1 MPQKIKRKVAFLR
14 DILSLGAG
22 PYSKAIL
29 LREFLRLSVGRY
41 TGAQTKPFSCR
52 IQINRKSALVHF
64 SGTMSEMHT
73 MVDIFK
79 NKNYEPWLVNGND
92 PFKRPISTLLD
103 LGANIG
109 LASVYFALSYPD
121 ISIDAYEPNPVI
133 FPLLQKTASQ
143 FPHMRVYEKALAA
156 QDGTV
161 TFNYSKHTLESSMF
175 PTRDS
180 IAVDTKAATL
190 DSAIKAIGGEVDL
203 VKIDIEGAEFDV
215 FKASTLLDKI
225 QVMVGEAH
233 TEQSGHTEEDLK
245 TLLSGFDKLE
255 VYNPNHDVVFGFL
268 AWR

>member
-1 MPQKIKRKVAFLR
+1 M
-14 DILSLGAG
+14 
-22 PYSKAIL
+22 
-29 LREFLRLSVGRY
+29 
-41 TGAQTKPFSCR
+41 
-52 IQINRKSALVHF
+52 HF

-79 NKNYEPWLVNGND
+79 NNNYEPWLVNGNE
-92 PFKRPISTLLD
+92 PFKRPIKTVLD

-121 ISIDAYEPNPVI
+121 ISIDSYEPNPVI
-133 FPLLQKTASQ
+133 FPLLKKTASQ
-143 FPHMRVYEKALAA
+143 FPNMRVYEKALAA
-156 QDGTV
+156 QDGIV

-180 IAVDTKAATL
+180 IAVDTKASSL
-190 DSAIKAIGGEVDL
+190 DSAIKLMGGSVDL
-203 VKIDIEGAEFDV
+203 VKIDIEGAEFDA

-245 TLLSGFDKLE
+245 TLLAGFDKLE
-255 VYNPNHDVVFGFL
+255 LYNPNHDVVFGFL